1 MKNILIVVLLLLG
14 TQVQAQKQ
22 FEGQWVTDT
31 SSYVTTIIASDYA
44 ILQVFD
50 FSFEYDNFI
59 KESILYQDDYSFTTE
74 CYNPRNGY
82 KVIIKYKSK
91 NEDTITCEFSGDFN
105 DIIELTRQD
114 TRISK
119 K

>member
-1 MKNILIVVLLLLG
+1 MKKILILVLVLLG
-14 TQVQAQKQ
+14 TQTQAQKQ

-44 ILQVFD
+44 VLQVFD
-50 FSFEYDNFI
+50 FSFEYDNSI
-59 KESILYQDDYSFTTE
+59 NESILEQDDYSFTTE

-91 NEDTITCEFSGDFN
+91 NEDTITCEFSGDY
-105 DIIELTRQD
+105 IGLIEGTRQ
-114 TRISK
+114 TNRLK
-119 K
+119 